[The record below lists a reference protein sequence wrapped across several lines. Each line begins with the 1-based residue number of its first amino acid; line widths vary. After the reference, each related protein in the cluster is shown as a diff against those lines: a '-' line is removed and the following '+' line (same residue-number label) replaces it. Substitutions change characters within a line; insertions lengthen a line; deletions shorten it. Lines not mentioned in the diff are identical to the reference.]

1 MLLKFFFFSK
11 NRGALD
17 GLYAEFFK
25 LSAQNFI
32 KTEKKR
38 RFIITSIWFF
48 SSLFLAMYTPNI
60 GVVIEF
66 LGSLA
71 SANVF
76 IFPSLC
82 LIKISQRTDQKL
94 NNFYK
99 FIFYSFAIILI
110 LTGILMF
117 TIVLYQGYNDI
128 ILETVQNHEVLCK

>member
-128 ILETVQNHEVLCK
+128 ILETAQNHEVLCK

>member
-1 MLLKFFFFSK
+1 
-11 NRGALD
+11 
-17 GLYAEFFK
+17 
-25 LSAQNFI
+25 
-32 KTEKKR
+32 
-38 RFIITSIWFF
+38 
-48 SSLFLAMYTPNI
+48 MYTPNI

-128 ILETVQNHEVLCK
+128 ILETAQNHEVLCK